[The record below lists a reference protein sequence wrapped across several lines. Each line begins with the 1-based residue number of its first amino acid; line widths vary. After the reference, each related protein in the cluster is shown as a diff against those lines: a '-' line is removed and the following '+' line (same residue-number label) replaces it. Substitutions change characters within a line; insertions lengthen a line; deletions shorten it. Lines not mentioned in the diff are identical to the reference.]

1 MQKNVKLY
9 LEAGDIPKSCTEC
22 FLGKRYGCVGDVEC
36 KVLGEYFTG
45 NVKPPYKDRPDQ
57 CPLSEIPVRHGTWK
71 VVFHFAPYQKC
82 SSCGFEMPMTAG
94 ENTAEIRLYQ
104 YCPDCGAR
112 MDGGDSHERDQQ
124 SAEDVAEA
132 PPLAD

>member
-22 FLGKRYGCVGDVEC
+22 FLGKRYGCVGDVE
-36 KVLGEYFTG
+36 
-45 NVKPPYKDRPDQ
+45 

-112 MDGGDSHERDQQ
+112 MDGGDSHERDQK
-124 SAEDVAEA
+124 SEEDVAEA

>member
-1 MQKNVKLY
+1 MRKNVKLY
-9 LEAGDIPKSCTEC
+9 LEAADMPGSCAEC

-45 NVKPPYKDRPDQ
+45 NVRPPHKERPDR
-57 CPLSEIPVRHGTWK
+57 CPLMVLPEKRGVWEA
-71 VVFHFAPYQKC
+71 VFHFAPYQRC
-82 SSCGFEMPMTAG
+82 SACGYEMPMTAS
-94 ENTAEIRLYQ
+94 ENMAEIRLYR

-112 MDGGDSHERDQQ
+112 MDGGDSCEREVKGV
-124 SAEDVAEA
+124 AAEA